1 MEPLKC
7 HHGDCPRDI
16 SIQDLEQENKSA
28 RRAGPGGGKEGS
40 GPLPAPIRAGGARRP
55 PVPQFPRWGDAGG
68 CGAESPAR
76 VVLLV
81 ERNSSADAKIKNGSP
96 GKRVMRLLSWV
107 IAGDYESRVARRG
120 LK

>member
-1 MEPLKC
+1 MVIVLVTFPFRTWSRKTNLRGGLGRER
-7 HHGDCPRDI
+7 GGRW
-16 SIQDLEQENKSA
+16 
-28 RRAGPGGGKEGS
+28 GGGQEGA
-40 GPLPAPIRAGGARRP
+40 GPLPAPIQAGRAGRP
-55 PVPQFPRWGDAGG
+55 PVPQFPRLGDAGG

-81 ERNSSADAKIKNGSP
+81 ERNSSADAKIKNRSP

-107 IAGDYESRVARRG
+107 IAGDYESRAARRG